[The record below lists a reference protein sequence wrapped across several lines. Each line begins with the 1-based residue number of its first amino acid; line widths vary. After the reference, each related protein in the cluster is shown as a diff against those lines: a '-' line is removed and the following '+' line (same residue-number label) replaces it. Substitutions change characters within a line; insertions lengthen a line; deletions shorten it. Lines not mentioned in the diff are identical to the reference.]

1 MVEIGMNGRKIVI
14 EVCMGSSRFS
24 RGNRRNLELLQE
36 FLRKENLEEWG
47 HLRGRLCS
55 GSCKKGPNITIDGQL
70 YSGVTPSLLKT
81 LLETLR
87 NRKGIGHG

>member
-1 MVEIGMNGRKIVI
+1 MEIGMNGRKIVI
-14 EVCMGSSRFS
+14 EVCMGSSCFS
-24 RGNRRNLELLQE
+24 RGNRRNLDLLQE
-36 FLRKENLEEWG
+36 YLREENLEEVVE
-47 HLRGRLCS
+47 LRGRLCS

-87 NRKGIGHG
+87 NRKGIEHG